1 MIRSN
6 TKPSEISL
14 RLCRNVRILAKEQR
28 IKMKDI
34 ETALGLANGYF
45 CRCEQNSNAMRIDT
59 VCALA
64 ELFGVTVDELLSA
77 DLEKKLK
84 VPLARATLADAIET
98 VSEVFSKEEIVRIIS
113 EEM

>member
-45 CRCEQNSNAMRIDT
+45 CRCEQNRNAMRIDT

>member
-1 MIRSN
+1 MTN

-14 RLCRNVRILAKEQR
+14 RLCRNVRILAKKQR

-34 ETALGLANGYF
+34 ETTLGLAKGYF

-59 VCALA
+59 VCKLA
-64 ELFGVTVDELLSA
+64 ELFGVTVDELLCE

-84 VPLARATLADAIET
+84 EPLAKATLADAVEA
-98 VSEVFSKEEIVRIIS
+98 VSDVFSKDEIVRIIS

>member
-14 RLCRNVRILAKEQR
+14 RLCHNVRILAKERR

-64 ELFGVTVDELLSA
+64 ELFGVTVDELLCEN
-77 DLEKKLK
+77 LEKKLK
-84 VPLARATLADAIET
+84 EPLAKATLADAVEA
-98 VSEVFSKEEIVRIIS
+98 VSDVFSKEEIMRIIS

>member
-1 MIRSN
+1 MTN

-14 RLCRNVRILAKEQR
+14 RLCHNVRILAKKQR

-34 ETALGLANGYF
+34 ERNLGLAKGYF

-59 VCALA
+59 VCKLA
-64 ELFGVTVDELLSA
+64 DLFGVTVDELLCE

-84 VPLARATLADAIET
+84 EPLAKATLADAVEA
-98 VSEVFSKEEIVRIIS
+98 VSDVFSKDEIVRIIS

>member
-34 ETALGLANGYF
+34 ETTLGLANGYF

-59 VCALA
+59 ACALA

-84 VPLARATLADAIET
+84 VPLARTTLADAIET